1 MKNRKPEILIIDV
14 DGTMTNGQI
23 VYSEKGKQLKFF
35 GPDDNDAL
43 NLMRKFMKIIFIS
56 ADKKGFKISKKRIVD
71 DMKFKLFSVPT
82 LKRYQW
88 INKKFKNK
96 KIIYIGDGIF
106 DYLTMKK
113 VFYSIA
119 PQNSFFVTK
128 KNANFVTKHNGGDRA
143 VAEAVFHILKKF
155 FKKDLRKVN
164 V

>member
-1 MKNRKPEILIIDV
+1 
-14 DGTMTNGQI
+14 
-23 VYSEKGKQLKFF
+23 
-35 GPDDNDAL
+35 
-43 NLMRKFMKIIFIS
+43 
-56 ADKKGFKISKKRIVD
+56 
-71 DMKFKLFSVPT
+71 
-82 LKRYQW
+82 
-88 INKKFKNK
+88 
-96 KIIYIGDGIF
+96 
-106 DYLTMKK
+106 MKK